1 MEGTYFCTPVTFC
14 VTLLSNRKSN
24 NSPPYEKANAVQQT
38 PNSDRIDRDL
48 PTIERIIKGE
58 AAAFRELVER
68 HKDYAFTVSLRIL
81 NNREE
86 AEEAAQDAFVRAYNA
101 LATFNREAKFS
112 TWLYRIVVNC
122 ALTVQQKRK
131 MKTENLENAQILRG
145 ASDASDALKQ
155 KEQRHFIERALKLL
169 SPDDVTMI
177 TLFYLKENSLEEISE
192 SIGIETN
199 TVKVKLHRARKRLA
213 EAMQSMMKGEQKS
226 LL

>member
-1 MEGTYFCTPVTFC
+1 MPE
-14 VTLLSNRKSN
+14 LSI
-24 NSPPYEKANAVQQT
+24 
-38 PNSDRIDRDL
+38 SDRIDHDI
-48 PTIERIIKGE
+48 PTIERILRGE
-58 AAAFRELVER
+58 TAAFRELVER
-68 HKDYAFTVSLRIL
+68 HKHYAFTVALRIL
-81 NNREE
+81 NSREE

-112 TWLYRIVVNC
+112 TWLYRIVINC

-131 MKTENLENAQILRG
+131 MKTEDLENAQILRESNDV
-145 ASDASDALKQ
+145 ADALKQ
-155 KEQRHFIERALKLL
+155 KEQRNFIERSLKLL

-177 TLFYLKENSLEEISE
+177 TLFYLKENSLEEIAE

-213 EAMQSMMKGEQKS
+213 EAMQNMMKGEQKN

>member
-1 MEGTYFCTPVTFC
+1 MPE
-14 VTLLSNRKSN
+14 LSI
-24 NSPPYEKANAVQQT
+24 
-38 PNSDRIDRDL
+38 SDRIDRDI
-48 PTIERIIKGE
+48 PTIERILRGE

-68 HKDYAFTVSLRIL
+68 HKDYAFTVALRIL
-81 NNREE
+81 NSREE

-131 MKTENLENAQILRG
+131 MKTEDLENAKILRG
-145 ASDASDALKQ
+145 SNDVADALKQ

-177 TLFYLKENSLEEISE
+177 TLFYLKENSLEEIAE

-213 EAMQSMMKGEQKS
+213 EAMQDMMKGEQKS

>member
-1 MEGTYFCTPVTFC
+1 
-14 VTLLSNRKSN
+14 
-24 NSPPYEKANAVQQT
+24 VQQSE
-38 PNSDRIDRDL
+38 NIDRIDRDI
-48 PTIERIIKGE
+48 PTIERILKGE

-68 HKDYAFTVSLRIL
+68 HKDYAFTVALRIL
-81 NNREE
+81 NSREE

-112 TWLYRIVVNC
+112 TWFYRIVVNC

-131 MKTENLENAQILRG
+131 IRTEDLDNAKILRG
-145 ASDASDALKQ
+145 PSDATDAFKQ
-155 KEQRHFIERALKLL
+155 KEQRHFIERGLKLL

-177 TLFYLKENSLEEISE
+177 TLFYLKENSLEEIAA

-213 EAMQSMMKGEQKS
+213 EVMQEMMRGEQRN

>member
-1 MEGTYFCTPVTFC
+1 
-14 VTLLSNRKSN
+14 
-24 NSPPYEKANAVQQT
+24 VQQ
-38 PNSDRIDRDL
+38 PINNDRVDRDI
-48 PTIERIIKGE
+48 PTIERILKGE
-58 AAAFRELVER
+58 VAAFKELVER
-68 HKDYAFTVSLRIL
+68 HKDYAFTVALRIL
-81 NNREE
+81 NSREE

-101 LATFNREAKFS
+101 LATFNRDAKFS

-131 MKTENLENAQILRG
+131 IKTEDLDKAQILRG
-145 ASDASDALKQ
+145 GNDAADGMKQ
-155 KEQRHFIERALKLL
+155 KEQRYFIERALKLL

-177 TLFYLKENSLEEISE
+177 TLFYLKENSLEEIAE

-213 EAMQSMMKGEQKS
+213 DVMQEMMKGEQKS

>member
-1 MEGTYFCTPVTFC
+1 
-14 VTLLSNRKSN
+14 
-24 NSPPYEKANAVQQT
+24 VQQ
-38 PNSDRIDRDL
+38 PINNDRVDRDI
-48 PTIERIIKGE
+48 PTIERILKGE
-58 AAAFRELVER
+58 VAAFKELVER
-68 HKDYAFTVSLRIL
+68 HKDYAFTVALRIL
-81 NNREE
+81 NSREE

-101 LATFNREAKFS
+101 LATFNRDAKFS

-131 MKTENLENAQILRG
+131 IKTEDLDKAQILRG
-145 ASDASDALKQ
+145 GNDAAEGMKQ
-155 KEQRHFIERALKLL
+155 KEQRYFIERALKLL

-177 TLFYLKENSLEEISE
+177 TLFYLKENSLEEIAE

-213 EAMQSMMKGEQKS
+213 DVMQDMMKGEQKS

>member
-1 MEGTYFCTPVTFC
+1 MPV
-14 VTLLSNRKSN
+14 LSI
-24 NSPPYEKANAVQQT
+24 
-38 PNSDRIDRDL
+38 SDRIDRDI
-48 PTIERIIKGE
+48 PTIERILRGE

-68 HKDYAFTVSLRIL
+68 HKDYAFTVALRIL
-81 NNREE
+81 NSREE

-131 MKTENLENAQILRG
+131 MKTEDLENAKILRG
-145 ASDASDALKQ
+145 SNDVADALKQ

-177 TLFYLKENSLEEISE
+177 TLFYLKENSLEEIAE

-213 EAMQSMMKGEQKS
+213 EAMQDMMKGEQRN